1 MIDLGEFPQIPD
13 VLEKSELNV
22 EFIIVDKYGKKLKYI
37 KGKYDQEII
46 QEGTQDDKD
55 YDSID
60 HLIKSNNYPWVKC
73 IPIINMNKS
82 KSNSDI
88 IKNKI

>member
-46 QEGTQDDKD
+46 QEGT
-55 YDSID
+55 
-60 HLIKSNNYPWVKC
+60 
-73 IPIINMNKS
+73 
-82 KSNSDI
+82 
-88 IKNKI
+88 